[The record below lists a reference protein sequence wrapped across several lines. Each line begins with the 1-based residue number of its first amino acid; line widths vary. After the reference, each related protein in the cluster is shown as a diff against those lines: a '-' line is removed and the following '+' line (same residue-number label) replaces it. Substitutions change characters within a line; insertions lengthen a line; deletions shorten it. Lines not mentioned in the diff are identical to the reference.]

1 MTTRLNPPR
10 GLGADLV
17 KIKVVITHLC
27 SRPVQAKW
35 YKLSK
40 FKLFDSET
48 IIMSIYVESTGPIK
62 TYYNN

>member
-10 GLGADLV
+10 GVGADLV

-27 SRPVQAKW
+27 FRPVQTKW
-35 YKLSK
+35 YKPSK
-40 FKLFDSET
+40 FKSSDSET
-48 IIMSIYVESTGPIK
+48 IIMSIYVGSTGQIK